1 MNKLH
6 IALLSVLILLTTS
19 CEKINGEGPVVTES
33 RDVSGFSGI
42 DFRIGG
48 DVYFK
53 KDSVYKVEVSAQ
65 QNILDKL
72 DTYVSDGNLVIK
84 PRNGIHILSYK
95 DVRVMVSGP
104 EMNQLRV
111 SGSGNIST
119 GDAFATSTI
128 DMDVSGSGKITV
140 VDMTAD
146 YADLK
151 ISGSGDIKIQNGT
164 ITEEKLKISGSGSI
178 DLTNVTAAKATTT
191 TSGSGDIWL
200 QVSESLNA
208 TISGSGSVYY
218 KGNPIIDTKIS
229 GSGKV
234 AHM

>member
-1 MNKLH
+1 MKKF
-6 IALLSVLILLTTS
+6 SVVLISALVLLTTS
-19 CEKINGEGPVVTES
+19 CEKIDGDGPVVTET

-42 DFRIGG
+42 DFRIAG

-72 DTYVSDGNLVIK
+72 DTYISEGNLVIK
-84 PRNGIHILSYK
+84 PRNGIHIRSYK
-95 DVRVMVSGP
+95 DVTVLVSGP
-104 EMNQLRV
+104 ELNRLRV

-119 GDAFATSTI
+119 GDAFTTGSI

-140 VDMTAD
+140 ADMTAD

-151 ISGSGDIKIQNGT
+151 ISGSGDIKIQNGA
-164 ITEEKLKISGSGSI
+164 ITEEKIKISGSGSI
-178 DLTNVTAAKATTT
+178 DLSNVTAIKATTT
-191 TSGSGDIWL
+191 TSGSGDIRL

-234 AHM
+234 THM